1 MNNPKTPPHEATEE
15 ALFELEDFLPYRL
28 SRLTNTVSEGIA
40 KRYRQRYDI
49 GVPEW
54 RVIAVLGSFP
64 GLAASEVAERT
75 AMDKVTVSRA
85 VRRLSD
91 SGLLERR
98 PDAADRRRQ
107 RLQLTPGHG
116 REVLQ
121 HVVPLARDYERRLL
135 EALSDREREVLETL
149 LGKLQQKASALG
161 ELQSASTVRNQ
172 PNKKGRE

>member
-1 MNNPKTPPHEATEE
+1 MRLKLKGCLAAKPASQLWAQLFLQARFFQPVADGKNGRIQV
-15 ALFELEDFLPYRL
+15 FELDGFLPYRL

-40 KRYRQRYDI
+40 RRYRQRYDI

-85 VRRLSD
+85 VHRLRD

-98 PDAADRRRQ
+98 PDADDRRRQ
-107 RLQLTPGHG
+107 RLQLTRSRG
-116 REVLQ
+116 REVL
-121 HVVPLARDYERRLL
+121 
-135 EALSDREREVLETL
+135 
-149 LGKLQQKASALG
+149 
-161 ELQSASTVRNQ
+161 
-172 PNKKGRE
+172 